1 MGGWFTYLVLEE
13 HALEHGAG
21 GDHAGGGAGG
31 EAEEVELG
39 AVRSG
44 WLDELFFFLCMGG
57 SKGRAAVGL

>member
-1 MGGWFTYLVLEE
+1 MQVGGWV
-13 HALEHGAG
+13 G
-21 GDHAGGGAGG
+21 GWVVTTREGEPGG

>member
-44 WLDELFFFLCMGG
+44 WVGGLNEL
-57 SKGRAAVGL
+57 V